1 MWNFKNVL
9 IALFVVCLGGF
20 IGFDP
25 FTPSQTVGAEETR
38 LRWVDV
44 PKENFDILAN
54 NRKTVDV
61 DLQDKTVSFSGDVDN
76 TTVTIKTDVETRPV
90 YKTKVIEKV
99 VYLTE
104 DIAYRT
110 KLFNRLFPIDKLKPV
125 INLVTVAEDKC
136 NRN

>member
-1 MWNFKNVL
+1 MQGKRNLF
-9 IALFVVCLGGF
+9 ITLFVVCLGGF

-38 LRWVDV
+38 FRWVDV

-54 NRKTVDV
+54 QQQKVDI
-61 DLQDKTVSFSGDVDN
+61 DLQSKTVSLSGNVDN

-99 VYLTE
+99 VYLPE
-104 DIAYRT
+104 DIAYRS
-110 KLFNRLFPIDKLKPV
+110 KFFNRLSPIDRAKPV
-125 INLVTVAEDKC
+125 KGW
-136 NRN
+136 